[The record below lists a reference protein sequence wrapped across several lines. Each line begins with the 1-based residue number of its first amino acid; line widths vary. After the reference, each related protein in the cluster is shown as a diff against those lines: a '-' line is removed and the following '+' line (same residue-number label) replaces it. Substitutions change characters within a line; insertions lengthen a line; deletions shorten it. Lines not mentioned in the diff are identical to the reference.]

1 MRNKTSK
8 TGTGLE
14 MATLN
19 LINHYKDENCRV
31 ATVTLRGR
39 QTMYVVGKKLT
50 VLLKNLKPHFQSII
64 AVCSLLEDSAHVH
77 LLLVM
82 KDGYL
87 TVNKLKKVFK
97 AAKSKAKFG
106 IIFDFEPIEISPAH
120 VAGYFATNYRDFMEA
135 RKENRRN
142 YKGKAIRMFNVPM
155 DLKID
160 MRTFESFNPN
170 LANYRRTL
178 TRFAE
183 IYGVEVGDKDNL
195 ERMMRLPMREIR
207 QTAFDLVNTM
217 AGRPYR
223 WSESHI
229 REAVSQKRQQ
239 YIGRLLEYQSKETCK
254 YYTVG
259 SADDFTIVPRHV
271 LQGLPV
277 PVPHMPE

>member
-8 TGTGLE
+8 TETGLE
-14 MATLN
+14 IAALN
-19 LINHYKDENCRV
+19 LIKHYQEENCRV

-39 QTMYVVGKKLT
+39 QTMYVVGRKLT
-50 VLLKNLKPHFQSII
+50 VLLNTLKPHFQSII

-106 IIFDFEPIEISPAH
+106 IIFDFEPIRISPEH
-120 VAGYFATNYRDFMEA
+120 VAGYFAKNYRDFM
-135 RKENRRN
+135 KERLLNRRN
-142 YKGKAIRMFNVPM
+142 YRGRAIRMFNVPM

-160 MRTFESFNPN
+160 TMTFESYNPN
-170 LANYRRTL
+170 LANYRRAL

-183 IYGVEVGDKDNL
+183 IYGVEVGDEDNL
-195 ERMMRLPMREIR
+195 ENMMRLPMREIR
-207 QTAFDLVNTM
+207 QTAFLLVNTM
-217 AGRPYR
+217 AGKPDR

-229 REAVSQKRQQ
+229 REAVSQKRQK
-239 YIGRLLEYQSKETCK
+239 YIGRLVEYQSKETSK
-254 YYTVG
+254 YNTVG
-259 SADDFTIVPRHV
+259 SADDFIIVPRPALLGHP
-271 LQGLPV
+271 LPV
-277 PVPHMPE
+277 THIQE

>member
-14 MATLN
+14 VAMLN
-19 LINHYKDENCRV
+19 LINHYKEQNCRV
-31 ATVTLRGR
+31 ATVTLKGR
-39 QTMYVVGKKLT
+39 QTMYVVGNKLT

-82 KDGYL
+82 KEGYL
-87 TVNKLKKVFK
+87 TVNKLRKLFK

-106 IIFDFEPIEISPAH
+106 IMFDFEPIRKTPGDL
-120 VAGYFATNYRDFMEA
+120 AGYFAKNYSEFMEA
-135 RKENRRN
+135 RQENRRN
-142 YKGKAIRMFNVPM
+142 YKGKAIRMVNVPL

-160 MRTFESFNPN
+160 MKSFDSWNPN

-183 IYGVEVGDKDNL
+183 IYGVEVGDKDGL

-207 QTAFDLVNTM
+207 QTAFHLVNTM
-217 AGRPYR
+217 AGRPSR

-239 YIGRLLEYQSKETCK
+239 YIGRLSEYQSRDTSTHN
-254 YYTVG
+254 TVG
-259 SADDFTIVPRHV
+259 SVDDFTIAPSPTLRDQ
-271 LQGLPV
+271 LRSTLRLR
-277 PVPHMPE
+277 E

>member
-14 MATLN
+14 IAMLN
-19 LINHYKDENCRV
+19 LIKHNQDENCRV
-31 ATVTLRGR
+31 ATVTLGGR
-39 QTMYVVGKKLT
+39 QTMYGVGKKLT
-50 VLLKNLKPHFQSII
+50 VLLNTLKPHFQSII
-64 AVCSLLEDSAHVH
+64 AVCSILEDSAHVH

-87 TVNKLKKVFK
+87 RVNKLKKIFK

-106 IIFDFEPIEISPAH
+106 IMFDFEPIRISPEH
-120 VAGYFATNYRDFMEA
+120 VAGYFKKNYYEFMEA
-135 RKENRRN
+135 RQVNRRN
-142 YKGKAIRMFNVPM
+142 YKGKAIRMVNVSM

-160 MRTFESFNPN
+160 MRTFESYNPN

-195 ERMMRLPMREIR
+195 ERMMRLPMREIS
-207 QTAFDLVNTM
+207 QTVFLLVNTM
-217 AGRPYR
+217 AGKPSR
-223 WSESHI
+223 WPESHI

-239 YIGRLLEYQSKETCK
+239 YMDRLVEYQSKETCK
-254 YYTVG
+254 YDTVG
-259 SADDFTIVPRHV
+259 SADDFNIVSRHA
-271 LQGLPV
+271 LQGHPLPV
-277 PVPHMPE
+277 LHIQK